1 MKGYGMLDL
10 NSAGWIEKE
19 RPACGPLDAI
29 VRPIVVA
36 PCSSDVHVLHGGSSV
51 KKNLILGHEAV
62 GVVDEA
68 GGLVSKFKPGD
79 TVVVPCCTPNW
90 LAPGVQGE
98 YNAHD
103 EGLMQSF
110 KFLGAKDGTFAE
122 YFHVNQAD
130 ANLVKLPEGV
140 SPEAAVMTV
149 DMMSTGLHGVENANI
164 RFGDTV
170 VVIGIGPVGLMSVAG
185 AKLHGAGRIIAVGT
199 RPNCV
204 AAAKE
209 YGATDIVS
217 YKAGDI
223 VAQVLDMTGSGADSV
238 IIAGGGQET
247 FRQAVDMTRAGGYIS
262 NVNFFDIK
270 DVLSM
275 PAYSWGLGMANK
287 TIRGGF
293 CPGGAVRIHKML
305 EMVKYGRIDTTRLIS
320 HRLHGFD
327 KIPDAFELMDKKPA
341 DLIKP
346 VVIID

>member
-1 MKGYGMLDL
+1 MKGFAMLGL
-10 NSAGWIEKE
+10 NKAGWVEKDC
-19 RPACGPLDAI
+19 PACGPLDAI
-29 VRPIVVA
+29 VRPIALA
-36 PCSSDVHVLHGGSSV
+36 PCSSDVHVLHGGSGEHE
-51 KKNLILGHEAV
+51 NLILGHEAV
-62 GVVDEA
+62 GVVTET
-68 GGLVSKFKPGD
+68 GSLVTKFKPGD
-79 TVVVPCCTPNW
+79 TVVVPCTTPNW

-110 KFLGAKDGTFAE
+110 KFLGSKDGTFAE

-130 ANLVKLPEGV
+130 ANLVLLPEGV

-149 DMMSTGLHGVENANI
+149 DMMSTGLHGVENANV

-170 VVIGIGPVGLMSVAG
+170 VVIGIGPVGLMAVAG
-185 AKLHGAGRIIAVGT
+185 AKLHGAGRIIAIGT

-204 AAAKE
+204 AVAKE

-217 YKAGDI
+217 YKEGDI
-223 VAQVLDMTGSGADSV
+223 VQQVLEMTGGGADSV
-238 IIAGGGQET
+238 IIAGGTQDT
-247 FRQAVDMTRAGGYIS
+247 LRQAVDMTKAGGYIS

-293 CPGGAVRIHKML
+293 CPGGALRIQKML
-305 EMVKYGRIDTTRLIS
+305 ELVKYGRIDTTKLIS
-320 HRLHGFD
+320 HRLKGFD
-327 KIPDAFELMDKKPA
+327 KIEEAFKLMDEKPR